1 MKCLEKPDSL
11 FFSRKIMP
19 SPFILVTFNFQTC
32 LTIFL
37 EINQNVCIFCGMM
50 SSHITKLPSVHDKK
64 VRLVQAADW
73 AQRCQSPYH
82 DHPQAVMH
90 HQMKDLC
97 FQI

>member
-19 SPFILVTFNFQTC
+19 SPFILTTFNFQTC
-32 LTIFL
+32 LTSFL

-64 VRLVQAADW
+64 VPGPWLSDASLGIMIILR
-73 AQRCQSPYH
+73 QSCII
-82 DHPQAVMH
+82 
-90 HQMKDLC
+90 K
-97 FQI
+97 